1 MTVTFVKENKG
12 IEFECLVVGDVF
24 VEVEDLS
31 DVYIK
36 IDEIS
41 NEFKVVNAVALRRG
55 MAVYI
60 HPNAKVELVE
70 AELLVSKM

>member
-1 MTVTFVKENKG
+1 MTITFAKENKG
-12 IEFECLVVGDVF
+12 VEFECLEVGDVF
-24 VEVEDLS
+24 VEVADSE

-41 NEFKVVNAVALRRG
+41 NEDRIINAVDLRTG

-60 HPNAKVELVE
+60 DSYERVELME
-70 AELLVSKM
+70 AELLVSK